1 MAKEI
6 DQKRIMEIL
15 AKLPEEVKEILFS
28 EKTADDLYGICQKYG
43 VTPEKVT
50 EVARCAGQVL
60 LGILPLEKFPEALE
74 KEAGLNKNTAKSIA
88 DEIGLYIF
96 SGLALGPKTPAAV
109 AEGMPADE
117 KGPKKPS
124 AADVYREQI
133 E

>member
-1 MAKEI
+1 MLKELTDEQI
-6 DQKRIMEIL
+6 LEIL
-15 AKLPEEVKEILFS
+15 EKLPEETKEVLFS
-28 EKTADDLYGICQKYG
+28 EKTAEYLYKICQKYG
-43 VTPEKVT
+43 AAPEKVT